1 VCETRVLSFAFDR
14 QNLAAFIIAA
24 RGANSMTGH
33 RAAALRAFAKL
44 WSMPAVG
51 RFARAQAHLGR
62 FAFGDSHVSGLE
74 KQSL

>member
-1 VCETRVLSFAFDR
+1 
-14 QNLAAFIIAA
+14 
-24 RGANSMTGH
+24 MTGH

-51 RFARAQAHLGR
+51 RFARAQAHLGC
-62 FAFGDSHVSGLE
+62 FAFGDSHVSALE

>member
-1 VCETRVLSFAFDR
+1 
-14 QNLAAFIIAA
+14 
-24 RGANSMTGH
+24 MTCNRTG
-33 RAAALRAFAKL
+33 ALRTFTQL
-44 WSMPAVG
+44 RTMPAVG